1 MANMADVA
9 RRASVST
16 ATVSRVLNGSTL
28 VSKATR
34 ERVQRAI
41 ADLSYEP
48 NNLGRNM
55 RFRRIHLFGLIVSD
69 IENPFFTA
77 VTRGIEDEA
86 RAAGYGVLLCN
97 SDEDPA
103 KEAQY
108 ITTLRAER
116 VPGLILAPT
125 GSNMELL
132 RRYSQPGQAL
142 VTFGRR
148 VPGLRADFVSTD
160 NAAGARLAVEHFVST
175 HGYRSIGLVSG
186 PASYSSAAERHASF
200 EATMASF
207 GYTVDPATVVRG
219 DMREQGG
226 FEAANALIKQQ
237 ALPRALF
244 VVNNL
249 MTLGVLRATRR
260 AGIKVPDDL
269 AIIGFDDV
277 PWAPFL
283 DPPLTVVAQP
293 TNEIGSTAAE
303 LLLDHLSGGPTE
315 TVRRV
320 LDPAL
325 IIRQSCGC
333 R

>member
-1 MANMADVA
+1 
-9 RRASVST
+9 
-16 ATVSRVLNGSTL
+16 
-28 VSKATR
+28 
-34 ERVQRAI
+34 
-41 ADLSYEP
+41 
-48 NNLGRNM
+48 
-55 RFRRIHLFGLIVSD
+55 
-69 IENPFFTA
+69 
-77 VTRGIEDEA
+77 
-86 RAAGYGVLLCN
+86 
-97 SDEDPA
+97 
-103 KEAQY
+103 
-108 ITTLRAER
+108 
-116 VPGLILAPT
+116 
-125 GSNMELL
+125 
-132 RRYSQPGQAL
+132 
-142 VTFGRR
+142 
-148 VPGLRADFVSTD
+148 
-160 NAAGARLAVEHFVST
+160 
-175 HGYRSIGLVSG
+175 
-186 PASYSSAAERHASF
+186 
-200 EATMASF
+200 MASF

-333 R
+333 P